1 MSIQHTPT
9 QGAYMTNAHGHLVP
23 KELVKPIDL
32 ARDQLVCELFKKADS
47 VQEILRRLKNT
58 AFQDFEAFVEMS
70 AEEYG
75 VKRGGAKGNVTLHS
89 FDGKYKVQL
98 SRAENLK
105 FDERLQAAKAIID
118 ELLTEWAEGSRP
130 EIQAIIQRAFDTDKE
145 GELNTGRVLSLRN
158 LDIKDERWKQ
168 AMKAIGDSLQV
179 VGTKSYVRFYKRIEG
194 SDEYEA
200 VLLDI
205 AKV

>member
-1 MSIQHTPT
+1 MT
-9 QGAYMTNAHGHLVP
+9 QTTTDYMTNAQGHLVP
-23 KELVKPIDL
+23 KSLVKPIDM
-32 ARDQLVCELFKKADS
+32 ARDQLVAELFQLARDQ
-47 VQEILRRLKNT
+47 QEVLRKLKQR
-58 AFQDFEAFVEMS
+58 AFQDIEAFVEMS
-70 AEEYG
+70 AEQYQVKLGG
-75 VKRGGAKGNVTLHS
+75 VKGNVTLPS
-89 FDGKYKVQL
+89 FDGKYKVTL
-98 SRAENLK
+98 SRAANLK

-145 GELNTGRVLSLRN
+145 GNLNTGRVLSLRS
-158 LDIKDERWKQ
+158 LDIKDARWQQ
-168 AMKAIGDSLQV
+168 AMSAIGDSVQV
-179 VGTKSYVRFYKRIEG
+179 VGTKSYVRFYQRIEG